1 MGLTGPGATW
11 TRSMSSEYLGCGLR
25 QPKREMLRIVRT
37 PEGEVIVDAKGR
49 ANGRGAYICSNAECL
64 RKAVRTKALERALKV
79 EIPEAI
85 IESLARDLEQ

>member
-1 MGLTGPGATW
+1 MKKKPQRTC
-11 TRSMSSEYLGCGLR
+11 LGC
-25 QPKREMLRIVRT
+25 REVRNKNELVRIVRT
-37 PEGEVIVDAKGR
+37 PEGEVIVDTRGR

-85 IESLARDLEQ
+85 IESLARDIEQ

>member
-1 MGLTGPGATW
+1 MSQRQQTATKKKPQR
-11 TRSMSSEYLGCGLR
+11 TCLGC
-25 QPKREMLRIVRT
+25 REVRNKNELVRIVRT

-85 IESLARDLEQ
+85 IESLARDIEQ

>member
-1 MGLTGPGATW
+1 MKKKPQRTC
-11 TRSMSSEYLGCGLR
+11 LGC
-25 QPKREMLRIVRT
+25 REVRNKNELVRIVRT

-85 IESLARDLEQ
+85 IESLARDIEQ

>member
-1 MGLTGPGATW
+1 MKKKPQRTC
-11 TRSMSSEYLGCGLR
+11 LGC
-25 QPKREMLRIVRT
+25 REVRNKNELVRIVRT

>member
-1 MGLTGPGATW
+1 MSQRQQTATKKKPQR
-11 TRSMSSEYLGCGLR
+11 TCLGC
-25 QPKREMLRIVRT
+25 REVRNKNELVRIVRT

-64 RKAVRTKALERALKV
+64 RKAVRTKALERALKI

-85 IESLARDLEQ
+85 IESLARDIEQ

>member
-1 MGLTGPGATW
+1 MSQRQQAATKKKPQR
-11 TRSMSSEYLGCGLR
+11 TCLGC
-25 QPKREMLRIVRT
+25 REVRNKNELVRIVRT

-79 EIPEAI
+79 EIPEAV
-85 IESLARDLEQ
+85 IESLARDIEQ

>member
-1 MGLTGPGATW
+1 MSQRQQTATKKKPQR
-11 TRSMSSEYLGCGLR
+11 TCLGC
-25 QPKREMLRIVRT
+25 REVRNKNELVRIVRT

-64 RKAVRTKALERALKV
+64 RKAVRTKALDRALKV

>member
-1 MGLTGPGATW
+1 MSQRQQTATKKKPQR
-11 TRSMSSEYLGCGLR
+11 TCLGC
-25 QPKREMLRIVRT
+25 REVRNKNELVRIVRT
-37 PEGEVIVDAKGR
+37 PEGEVIVDARGR

-85 IESLARDLEQ
+85 IESLARDIEQ

>member
-1 MGLTGPGATW
+1 MSQRQQTATKKKPQR
-11 TRSMSSEYLGCGLR
+11 TCLGC
-25 QPKREMLRIVRT
+25 REVRNKNELVRIVRT

>member
-1 MGLTGPGATW
+1 MSQRQQTATKKKPQR
-11 TRSMSSEYLGCGLR
+11 TCLGC
-25 QPKREMLRIVRT
+25 REVRNKNELVRIVRT
-37 PEGEVIVDAKGR
+37 PEGEVIVDARGR

-85 IESLARDLEQ
+85 IESLARDIEE

>member
-1 MGLTGPGATW
+1 MKKKPQRTC
-11 TRSMSSEYLGCGLR
+11 LGC
-25 QPKREMLRIVRT
+25 REVRNKNELVRIVRT
-37 PEGEVIVDAKGR
+37 PEGEVIVDARGR

-85 IESLARDLEQ
+85 IESLARDIEQ

>member
-1 MGLTGPGATW
+1 M
-11 TRSMSSEYLGCGLR
+11 
-25 QPKREMLRIVRT
+25 
-37 PEGEVIVDAKGR
+37 IVDTRGR

-85 IESLARDLEQ
+85 IESLARDIEQ

>member
-1 MGLTGPGATW
+1 MSQRQQTATKKKPQR
-11 TRSMSSEYLGCGLR
+11 TCLGC
-25 QPKREMLRIVRT
+25 REVRNKNELVRIVRT
-37 PEGEVIVDAKGR
+37 PEGEVILDAKGR

-85 IESLARDLEQ
+85 IESLARDIEQ